1 MYSLIEAHPTITM
14 FIAGFC
20 LGTSFGMVLGL
31 LYMKLL
37 ARTSETID

>member
-1 MYSLIEAHPTITM
+1 MYSLIEAHPTIAM

-31 LYMKLL
+31 LYMKIL
-37 ARTSETID
+37 AKNPEIID

>member
-31 LYMKLL
+31 MYMKFL
-37 ARTSETID
+37 TKNSETID